1 MKNNNVLELNDF
13 SLSFLMKG
21 KNAYAVKDLSLS
33 VAKGEIVGF
42 VGESGCGKTLT
53 ALSCMGLQPEHAE
66 ITGTIKVCGDDI
78 KNFSEKEWTSFRGK
92 KVSMIF
98 QEPLSSL
105 NPLEK
110 IGKQII
116 ETGILHGLSKTEAKQ
131 RALYLMGELNLGDK
145 EKLFNM
151 YPHQLSGGQCQRVM
165 IASALMNNPELLIA
179 DEPTTALD
187 AATQVQIIN
196 LLKKINSMFH
206 TAILF
211 VSHDILLVQKLCT
224 KIYIM
229 YAGCILECGRTEE
242 VLTNP
247 VHPYT
252 KALLNSLP
260 SFEKRFQDLQVI
272 SGFVP
277 PITSRNA
284 DLSYLFER
292 WKEAQNICYI
302 NENTKP
308 LKTDDDDFLHH
319 KVYCHRHNRLE
330 II

>member
-21 KNAYAVKDLSLS
+21 RNAYAVKDLSLS

-66 ITGTIKVCGDDI
+66 ITGSIKVCGNEI

-98 QEPLSSL
+98 QEPISSL

-116 ETGILHGLSKTEAKQ
+116 ETGILHGLSKAEAKQ
-131 RALYLMGELNLGDK
+131 RALYLMGELNLADK
-145 EKLFNM
+145 EKLFYM

-196 LLKKINSMFH
+196 LLKKINSLFH

-260 SFEKRFQDLQVI
+260 SYEKRFQDLQVI

-277 PITSRNA
+277 PITSRKA

-302 NENTKP
+302 KKNTKP
-308 LKTDDDDFLHH
+308 SETDDDDFLSH

-330 II
+330 FI